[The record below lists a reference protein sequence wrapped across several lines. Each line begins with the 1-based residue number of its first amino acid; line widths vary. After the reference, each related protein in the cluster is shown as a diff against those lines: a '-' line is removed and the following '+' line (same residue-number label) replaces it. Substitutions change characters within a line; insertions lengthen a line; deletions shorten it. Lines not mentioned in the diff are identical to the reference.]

1 MTQGVEN
8 LARNQ
13 EHDVTY
19 YVELILPLAI
29 SLLFW
34 CMFHGFEITIGI
46 SPKTIAYIDTCV
58 FSLFAVGVL
67 SGIIFSLTQKLHS
80 TRFEIHRMR
89 NNTADGNNE

>member
-1 MTQGVEN
+1 MTRGVEN

-13 EHDVTY
+13 EHDVTDY
-19 YVELILPLAI
+19 AKLILPLVTL
-29 SLLFW
+29 LLFW
-34 CMFHGFEITIGI
+34 YMFHGFEITIGI

-67 SGIIFSLTQKLHS
+67 SDIIFSLTQKLHS
-80 TRFEIHRMR
+80 ARFETHRMR